1 MDIDFILNL
10 PKNSDMCE
18 KLDIDHKLITNVVKE
33 SRNDTFGNSDQT
45 KSRPTQEIY
54 KKLLEKVNDLKK

>member
-1 MDIDFILNL
+1 MDIDFVLNL

-18 KLDIDHKLITNVVKE
+18 KLDIDHELITNVVEE
-33 SRNDTFGNSDQT
+33 SRKDTNGDSNQS

-54 KKLLEKVNDLKK
+54 KKLFEKVNDLKK